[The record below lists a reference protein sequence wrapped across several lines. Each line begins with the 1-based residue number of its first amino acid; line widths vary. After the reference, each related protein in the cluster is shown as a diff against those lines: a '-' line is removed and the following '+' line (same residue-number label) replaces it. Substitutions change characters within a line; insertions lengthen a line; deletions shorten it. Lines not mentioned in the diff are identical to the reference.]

1 MARQEIHET
10 FWLLKWA
17 VILAVM
23 GAVLAVA
30 VFVQWHLQWRIASP
44 GYYLNFF
51 RELFNNPQYR
61 DGLIQMGLAA
71 IVGAL
76 VAGLPPVVFLLKK

>member
-51 RELFNNPQYR
+51 RELFTNPKYR